1 MNKVSYALGMSIA
14 NNILASGVK
23 DLNVE
28 DFTKAV
34 NAVLSNSKPELS
46 IGEAQQVLNEFF
58 TKLQEEQSAGFK
70 EEGVA
75 FLAENSKKD
84 GVITLPSGLQYKIIN
99 EGKGVKPTA
108 KNSVECH
115 YEGKLLSGVK
125 FDSSYDRNEPA
136 TFGVTQVIPGWVE
149 ALQLMNEGSKWEL
162 YIPYNLAYGDKGA
175 GQSIPPYATLVFT
188 VELLH
193 VI

>member
-34 NAVLSNSKPELS
+34 NTVLSNGTPELS
-46 IGEAQQVLNEFF
+46 MGEAQQTLNDYF
-58 TKLQEEQSAGFK
+58 TKLQAEQS
-70 EEGVA
+70 VA
-75 FLAENSKKD
+75 LKADGEVFLAENAKKE
-84 GVITLPSGLQYKIIN
+84 GVITLPSGLQYKIIK
-99 EGKGVKPTA
+99 EGTGAKPTA
-108 KNSVECH
+108 NNSVECH
-115 YEGKLLSGVK
+115 YEGKLVNGTK

-149 ALQLMNEGSKWEL
+149 ALQLMPEGSKWQL
-162 YIPYNLAYGDKGA
+162 YIPYNLAYGENGA
-175 GQSIPPYATLVFT
+175 GQAIPPYAALVFD
-188 VELLH
+188 VELLK
-193 VI
+193 VL